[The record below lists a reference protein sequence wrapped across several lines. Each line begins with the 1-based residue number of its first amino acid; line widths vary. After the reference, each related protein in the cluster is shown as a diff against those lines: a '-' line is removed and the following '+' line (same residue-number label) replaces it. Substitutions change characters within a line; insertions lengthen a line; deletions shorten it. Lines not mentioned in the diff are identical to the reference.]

1 MTEIILKYNFAVQW
15 TKISSLR
22 YIFILYKANKTKVF
36 GNINK
41 PLAYLADIRNFA
53 FIHIIYYNMY
63 YNITYLYLNN
73 GMWDY
78 FVAW

>member
-1 MTEIILKYNFAVQW
+1 MDKYLEPTVYFHIVQP
-15 TKISSLR
+15 
-22 YIFILYKANKTKVF
+22 NKTNIF
-36 GNINK
+36 GNIKK

-63 YNITYLYLNN
+63 YNIIYLYLNN